1 MNRSL
6 SKHSNWLYPLLVL
19 VISFAIYFPFYGS
32 PAAMFWDENYHIAS
46 AQKHVDGVMYMEPHP
61 PLGKMLMAVG
71 ESLFGGN
78 DKLDMSALNKTDYLK
93 GDQMPNGMSFTG
105 WRWPSTVMMLLSALF
120 FYGIIEQITQR
131 KWVALLFTPLIIFD
145 NALVVHSRAAMLE
158 GIQLCFILA
167 ALYWFSRVVSQKV
180 YGDRA
185 IKLCDYAV
193 LGILIGLVVSVKL
206 NGFVLL
212 LLFVML
218 FGVDQWQAIKNW
230 RIGELIIHLAK
241 TVPSGVAPL
250 ALVFFAVFYIHIGM
264 GKTVIDNRTY
274 KASPEYLAKIKAG
287 ETWTPS
293 TFLVG
298 VKDNLRFISEY
309 ADGVPR
315 LDECKVGEN
324 GSFALDWMV
333 GKKTISYR
341 WDRITQDGEA
351 IVHYKYLVANPVV
364 WFSVLAGIVLSVI
377 LIGGRYVYNAPIKEP
392 RLFYWIFAFTTLYI
406 AYMTAILQIERVM
419 YMYHY
424 MVPLIF
430 GMINLALVFTYL
442 FYDDVMQNRRHTMIN
457 LGIFAALVIGVFA
470 FFSPFTYGFGLNEAQ
485 FELRNWFSF
494 WKMQVVK

>member
-1 MNRSL
+1 
-6 SKHSNWLYPLLVL
+6 
-19 VISFAIYFPFYGS
+19 
-32 PAAMFWDENYHIAS
+32 
-46 AQKHVDGVMYMEPHP
+46 
-61 PLGKMLMAVG
+61 
-71 ESLFGGN
+71 
-78 DKLDMSALNKTDYLK
+78 
-93 GDQMPNGMSFTG
+93 
-105 WRWPSTVMMLLSALF
+105 
-120 FYGIIEQITQR
+120 
-131 KWVALLFTPLIIFD
+131 
-145 NALVVHSRAAMLE
+145 
-158 GIQLCFILA
+158 
-167 ALYWFSRVVSQKV
+167 
-180 YGDRA
+180 
-185 IKLCDYAV
+185 
-193 LGILIGLVVSVKL
+193 
-206 NGFVLL
+206 
-212 LLFVML
+212 
-218 FGVDQWQAIKNW
+218 
-230 RIGELIIHLAK
+230 
-241 TVPSGVAPL
+241 
-250 ALVFFAVFYIHIGM
+250 
-264 GKTVIDNRTY
+264 Y

-287 ETWTPS
+287 ETWAPS

-324 GSFALDWMV
+324 GSFALDWVV

>member
-1 MNRSL
+1 
-6 SKHSNWLYPLLVL
+6 
-19 VISFAIYFPFYGS
+19 
-32 PAAMFWDENYHIAS
+32 MFWDENYHIAS
-46 AQKHVDGVMYMEPHP
+46 AQKHIDGVMYMEPHP

-71 ESLFGGN
+71 ETLFGDN

-93 GDQMPNGMSFTG
+93 GDQMPAGMSFTG
-105 WRWPSTVMMLLSALF
+105 WRWPSTVMMLMSALF
-120 FYGIIEQITQR
+120 FYGIIETITQR

-158 GIQLCFILA
+158 GIQLFFILA
-167 ALYWFSRVVSQKV
+167 ALYWFARVVSRKI

-185 IKLCDYAV
+185 ITLSDYAV
-193 LGILIGLVVSVKL
+193 LGVLIGLVVSVKL

-230 RIGELIIHLAK
+230 RLGEVIIHLAK
-241 TVPSGVAPL
+241 TVPAGVTPL
-250 ALVFFAVFYIHIGM
+250 ALVFFAVFYVHIGM
-264 GKTVIDNRTY
+264 GKTIVDNRTY
-274 KASPEYLAKIKAG
+274 KASPEYIAKIKAG
-287 ETWTPS
+287 DTWSPS
-293 TFLVG
+293 TFVG
-298 VKDNLRFISEY
+298 AMQDNLRYISEY

-341 WDRITQDGEA
+341 WDRVTQDGQA

-364 WFSVLAGIVLSVI
+364 WFSVLAGIVLSII
-377 LIGGRYVYNAPIKEP
+377 LIGGRYLYNAPIKEP

-406 AYMTAILQIERVM
+406 AYMIAILQIERVM

-424 MVPLIF
+424 MVPLVF
-430 GMINLALVFTYL
+430 GMINLALL
-442 FYDDVMQNRRHTMIN
+442 FSYIFHDDVMQNRRHTMIN